1 MPKKE
6 LLKRYLIFIIGIFI
20 NSFGISFI
28 IKADLGSSPISSL
41 PYVLS
46 LIFPFTLGT
55 FTFAFNMILIAGE
68 VVILRRNFK
77 KIQLLQIPITFL
89 FSCFIDLTMSF
100 LGGLQPV
107 DYPLKI
113 LTLLGGCVILAF
125 GITLEVYADV
135 IMIPGE
141 AFVNAVSVHWKKEFG
156 IVKVCF
162 DTSLMV
168 SSLIIS
174 LCVFRR
180 LNGVREGTII
190 CALIVGWIVRLFS
203 KKLVFIKKVFVSE
216 KKEKVTSSPSH
227 EHNVTVTIS
236 REYGS
241 GGHEIGQILAR
252 KLDISFYDREIITQA
267 AQNLQRANI
276 DIVDI
281 EKNDEKLANPI
292 LHDWIASNFS
302 YLPDGLPPQEALFE
316 AERQII
322 LAAAAQGSC
331 VIIGRNAD
339 FILKDQPQCFRIFL
353 HARPEV
359 RSRRL
364 METEG
369 LTEEAAASELRRIDK
384 KRSHHYRYFT
394 DRVWGDFKNYN
405 LCIDTEVFGME
416 GSVELILNALQQFSH
431 QPSFSEEK

>member
-1 MPKKE
+1 MQKKE
-6 LLKRYLIFIIGIFI
+6 ILKRYLVFIIGIFI

-46 LIFPFTLGT
+46 LIFPFTLGA
-55 FTFAFNMILIAGE
+55 FTFAFNMLLVAGE
-68 VVILRRNFK
+68 VAILRKNFK
-77 KIQLLQIPITFL
+77 KIQLLQIPITLL
-89 FSCFIDLTMSF
+89 FSYFIDLTMSF
-100 LGGLQPV
+100 LGALHPE
-107 DYPLKI
+107 DYPLKV

-141 AFVNAVSVHWKKEFG
+141 AFVNAISVHWKKEFG

-162 DTSLMV
+162 DTSLMA
-168 SSLIIS
+168 SSLIIT
-174 LCVFRR
+174 LCVFHG
-180 LNGVREGTII
+180 LHGVREGTII

-203 KKLVFIKKVFVSE
+203 RKLTFIKRIFVLE
-216 KKEKVTSSPSH
+216 KKAETVSSPKQDYH
-227 EHNVTVTIS
+227 VLVTIS

-241 GGHEIGQILAR
+241 GGHDIGQTLAHR
-252 KLDISFYDREIITQA
+252 LGISFYDREIITQA
-267 AQNLQRANI
+267 AQNLRCA
-276 DIVDI
+276 DVDI
-281 EKNDEKLANPI
+281 ERNDEKLANPL

-322 LAAAAQGSC
+322 RAAAAQGSA

-339 FILKDQPQCFRIFL
+339 FILKDLPQCFRIFL
-353 HARPEV
+353 YARPEI
-359 RSRRL
+359 RCRRL

-369 LTEEAAASELRRIDK
+369 LTEETAISEIHRIDK
-384 KRSHHYRYFT
+384 KRSHHCRYFT
-394 DRVWGDFKNYN
+394 DRIWGNVKNYN
-405 LCIDTEVFGME
+405 LCIDTEIFGME
-416 GSVELILNALQQFSH
+416 GSVELILNALNQHRQNST
-431 QPSFSEEK
+431 PEKEK

>member
-1 MPKKE
+1 MSKKE
-6 LLKRYLIFIIGIFI
+6 LIKRYFIFMIGIFI

-55 FTFAFNMILIAGE
+55 FTFAFNLLLIAGE
-68 VVILRRNFK
+68 AAILRRDFK
-77 KIQLLQIPITFL
+77 KIQLLQIPITLL
-89 FSCFIDLTMSF
+89 FSYFIDLTMNLLS
-100 LGGLQPV
+100 GLQPV
-107 DYPLKI
+107 SYGLKM
-113 LTLLGGCVILAF
+113 LTLLAGCVILAF
-125 GITLEVYADV
+125 GITLEVFADV
-135 IMIPGE
+135 IMIPGD
-141 AFVNAVSVHWKKEFG
+141 AFVNAVSMHWKKEFG

-162 DTSLMV
+162 DTTLMA
-168 SSLIIS
+168 SSVIIS
-174 LCVFRR
+174 VWVFHG
-180 LNGVREGTII
+180 LNGVREGTVV

-203 KKLVFIKKVFVSE
+203 KKLVFIRRIFDSE
-216 KKEKVTSSPSH
+216 KKSTDVVPSPPQ
-227 EHNVTVTIS
+227 EYNVTVTVS

-241 GGHEIGQILAR
+241 GGHEIGQQLSQR
-252 KLDISFYDREIITQA
+252 LGISFYDREIITQA
-267 AQNLQRANI
+267 AESLRCA
-276 DIVDI
+276 DEDI
-281 EKNDEKLANPI
+281 ERNDEKLTNPI

-322 LAAAAQGSC
+322 LAAAAQGPC

-359 RSRRL
+359 RSKRL
-364 METEG
+364 MDTEG
-369 LTEEAAASELRRIDK
+369 FSKEAAASELRRIDK
-384 KRSHHYRYFT
+384 MRSHYCRYFT

-405 LCIDTEVFGME
+405 LCIDTEVFGIE
-416 GSVELILNALQQFSH
+416 GSVDLILHALHQFSR
-431 QPSFSEEK
+431 QDSSDDEK